1 MLILG
6 VKLILQNNLL
16 NMVNFSDA
24 VKIVVVGVKLLSEI
38 LRSIFHIYFLIN
50 QMLYVN
56 IVGVKFISFMNV
68 IDWFFNTCKSDI
80 AC

>member
-56 IVGVKFISFMNV
+56 IVGVKFISFLN
-68 IDWFFNTCKSDI
+68 D
-80 AC
+80 

>member
-56 IVGVKFISFMNV
+56 IVGVKFISFLN
-68 IDWFFNTCKSDI
+68 DWFFNTCKSDI
-80 AC
+80 VC

>member
-68 IDWFFNTCKSDI
+68 ID
-80 AC
+80 

>member
-6 VKLILQNNLL
+6 VKLISNNLL

-56 IVGVKFISFMNV
+56 IVGVKFISFLN
-68 IDWFFNTCKSDI
+68 D
-80 AC
+80 

>member
-1 MLILG
+1 
-6 VKLILQNNLL
+6 
-16 NMVNFSDA
+16 
-24 VKIVVVGVKLLSEI
+24 
-38 LRSIFHIYFLIN
+38 
-50 QMLYVN
+50 MLYVN